1 MMHHWVYPRRTV
13 CQERQRSNPQRGS
26 KGGVW
31 GGKPVGVPLPA
42 APGGFINPLFFA
54 SIFASSFVMHFFWFF
69 RFLNR
74 FRVPFW
80 NHFAYFLFIFA
91 LFFRSSFGHIFGS
104 VFSWFLYPWNLEKY
118 GFTIVK
124 AWFSQNHLFEKR
136 LVLDAILD
144 PFLHHY
150 SLFLNH
156 FPVLFRHRFLHRF
169 LEALFRLFAGNGSQ
183 NGSHLAPPGAQERC
197 KKRHHLRRAYF

>member
-1 MMHHWVYPRRTV
+1 MHHF
-13 CQERQRSNPQRGS
+13 C
-26 KGGVW
+26 
-31 GGKPVGVPLPA
+31 
-42 APGGFINPLFFA
+42 LFLHCFSEA
-54 SIFASSFVMHFFWFF
+54 RLRIFLGAFF
-69 RFLNR
+69 L
-74 FRVPFW
+74 
-80 NHFAYFLFIFA
+80 I
-91 LFFRSSFGHIFGS
+91 
-104 VFSWFLYPWNLEKY
+104 LYPWNLEKY

-197 KKRHHLRRAYF
+197 KKRLQTRSRGRAGLAEKKVLTFNSDAVKSCYFLLGV